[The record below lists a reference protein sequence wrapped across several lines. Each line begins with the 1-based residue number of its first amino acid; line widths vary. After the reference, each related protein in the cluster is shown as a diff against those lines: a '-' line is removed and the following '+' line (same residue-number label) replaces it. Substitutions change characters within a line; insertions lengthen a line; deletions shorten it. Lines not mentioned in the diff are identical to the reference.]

1 MDVRCELVTKESK
14 KTGKEFTVLELTFTN
29 GYTKWVFLDQAEQ
42 YMFMG
47 L

>member
-1 MDVRCELVTKESK
+1 MDVRCELVTKKSK
-14 KTGKEFTVLELTFTN
+14 KTGKEFNVLELTFPN

-42 YMFMG
+42 YLLMG